1 MKEIGTFIW
10 KRTKSSKDIQII
22 FCNTL
27 GRFVFR
33 NIERRSK
40 KRLKVTW
47 KLLEDDFV
55 RWGPEPYGNED
66 WMAREFRNF
75 QNRFEVGDT
84 IQPEHYKNEGWHDR
98 SG

>member
-1 MKEIGTFIW
+1 MKEIGTFVW
-10 KRTKSSKDIQII
+10 KRTKGSKDIQII

-47 KLLEDDFV
+47 KLLEDDFD
-55 RWGPEPYGNED
+55 RWGPEPDEGDED
-66 WMAREFRNF
+66 WMARKFRNF
-75 QNRFEVGDT
+75 QNRFEIGDT
-84 IQPEHYKNEGWHDR
+84 IQPEHYKMA
-98 SG
+98 